1 MSWND
6 LSMADRA
13 AYIKIGLDNGITNL
27 KIIRDIYNRYAK
39 GKVKRAGNFIWR
51 YYGKGI

>member
-27 KIIRDIYNRYAK
+27 KIIRGTYNRYAK
-39 GKVKRAGNFIWR
+39 GGPHDNINIYLHER
-51 YYGKGI
+51 